1 MKKHLPPI
9 KPKKRY
15 NSSQLNNDVI
25 QDQINESLNTNKTF
39 NLPQTPF
46 QLKVQS
52 ELDSSIQLVNT
63 NEQDLVAQMQRNFDN
78 TNKEFEAVKVNLL
91 EAITLELE
99 TRFVRNT
106 VYSA

>member
-1 MKKHLPPI
+1 MFAELTKKPPPPI

-15 NSSQLNNDVI
+15 NSSQVTSDVI

-63 NEQDLVAQMQRNFDN
+63 NEEEKQREGLERKD
-78 TNKEFEAVKVNLL
+78 TSLETVKMNLL
-91 EAITLELE
+91 EAITQELE
-99 TRFVRNT
+99 TRFV
-106 VYSA
+106 V